1 MHAYACT
8 HSVSHRLLLHSNY
21 TCANIVFRPLFMTVR
36 LRLPLLAAEIFLSF
50 FCVCV
55 CVWSSTGLLSV
66 DVEMESPITERCSL
80 ACAWAL
86 WVVVWPTAR
95 LADGQSLR
103 LFFLFVSFSG
113 YLIQLYSQA
122 PSLFRQQPPPFPL
135 QITTFPLVNRGRA
148 RRSKDMPESQK
159 NLSLSGCGMHMAG
172 CKYAAAEAFQMASNK
187 QSRLSVY
194 AFSC

>member
-21 TCANIVFRPLFMTVR
+21 TCANIVFRPSFMTVR
-36 LRLPLLAAEIFLSF
+36 VRLPLLAAEIFLSF

-103 LFFLFVSFSG
+103 LFFFFCFFLWLSYSALLAGSLSFS
-113 YLIQLYSQA
+113 SA
-122 PSLFRQQPPPFPL
+122 TPSL
-135 QITTFPLVNRGRA
+135 
-148 RRSKDMPESQK
+148 
-159 NLSLSGCGMHMAG
+159 SLADNDISSG
-172 CKYAAAEAFQMASNK
+172 K
-187 QSRLSVY
+187 QRTSAQV
-194 AFSC
+194 